1 MTFMRLKSQKVGHL
15 AICFDFAMS
24 KFFSMG
30 LKILKSSDF
39 RAKNGFGLNFKAG
52 MDATTAQESF
62 ATILGNGSGW
72 MSKKFND
79 FDFSFGRH
87 LFRVCLLILFSYG

>member
-1 MTFMRLKSQKVGHL
+1 
-15 AICFDFAMS
+15 
-24 KFFSMG
+24 MG

-52 MDATTAQESF
+52 MDATTAEESF

-79 FDFSFGRH
+79 FEFSFGRH
-87 LFRVCLLILFSYG
+87 LFRVRH

>member
-1 MTFMRLKSQKVGHL
+1 MAPG
-15 AICFDFAMS
+15 
-24 KFFSMG
+24 
-30 LKILKSSDF
+30 KITNEAFETKI
-39 RAKNGFGLNFKAG
+39 AFGPNFKAG
-52 MDATTAQESF
+52 LDATTAEESF

-87 LFRVCLLILFSYG
+87 LFRVRH